1 MCVVTMG
8 VFPFSLLLIATL
20 IRLIISALVAAC
32 LLGLA
37 LTEYLKCLFSLDPQQ
52 HHEDAILGSCSE
64 NGKETVAPRDALQP
78 PDDSLSQVQNTEQ
91 GMLNSRS
98 WNGRYTLLPF
108 SQHNATDGFGAPV
121 ASWAPKA
128 EILKE
133 RGLSVNLSPPGV
145 PDMSL

>member
-20 IRLIISALVAAC
+20 IRLIISTLVAAC

-52 HHEDAILGSCSE
+52 HREDAILGSCSE
-64 NGKETVAPRDALQP
+64 NGKETVTPRKALQP

-98 WNGRYTLLPF
+98 WNGRYTLLPIF
-108 SQHNATDGFGAPV
+108 PTQCN
-121 ASWAPKA
+121 
-128 EILKE
+128 
-133 RGLSVNLSPPGV
+133 
-145 PDMSL
+145 